1 VGPNQTATV
10 GPSQVAKSNVE
21 LIDTKDGSLLWGQH
35 YGSNSSEIQQ
45 IQNAVSAAIAAKL
58 HGRRAVEAKQTATR
72 HYTANPEAYE
82 FYLKGNYY
90 AAKFT
95 KDDMKKAVE
104 QFQRAV
110 EVDSTYAPAYAELG
124 YAYVMLSQPLGG
136 LMPKDGEPKA
146 KAAAL
151 KALEIDD
158 GLARAH
164 AVLGLVETIYDWNWI
179 AAEKDFKLA
188 VDKNPNEAI
197 AHWGYAISPVSFAAT
212 RRGNHRSQTCGR
224 GGSPR
229 LDRAY
234 CTCRTVRDGSS
245 VRECNQRM

>member
-1 VGPNQTATV
+1 VISSGSVLRYKGQQVLPVKVGRELNVLTV
-10 GPSQVAKSNVE
+10 VTGRLAEHGQDISVDVE
-21 LIDTKDGSLLWGQH
+21 LIDAKDGSLLWGQH

-58 HGRRAVEAKQTATR
+58 HGRGAVEAKQTVTR
-72 HYTANPEAYE
+72 QQTANPKAYE
-82 FYLKGNYY
+82 FYLKGIYY

-95 KDDMKKAVE
+95 KDDMKNAVE
-104 QFQRAV
+104 QFQGAV
-110 EVDSTYAPAYAELG
+110 ELDSTYAPGYAELG

-136 LMPKDGEPKA
+136 LTPKDGEPKA

-164 AVLGLVETIYDWNWI
+164 AVLGLVETIYDWNWV

-188 VDKNPNEAI
+188 VDKNEAI
-197 AHWGYAISPVSFAAT
+197 AHWGYSFLLSAL
-212 RRGNHRSQTCGR
+212 RHLNRKLY
-224 GGSPR
+224 R
-229 LDRAY
+229 L
-234 CTCRTVRDGSS
+234 CR
-245 VRECNQRM
+245 